1 MRYVYWVLTVILS
14 LGSLSGCGGGDLT
27 EESKPI
33 VLNRSI
39 VMNDV
44 DDVQIVGEA
53 NEAHLEVSLG
63 DTPKD
68 LYLVLS
74 NAGTL
79 NISPDI
85 TINGKKVTAESQP
98 ERRQVDTTV
107 PAFPVILPA
116 PRRITDWHVSQ
127 LHDQNRSSKTVMEK
141 PQAKVLLRS
150 AKEVGDSESFYLETR
165 SSDGSVAATLR
176 KVVADI
182 ETQYGAKTLNIW
194 VADDSYGNCG
204 KTVCV
209 QDDDIEALADN
220 FLKAGGDNDIYDWV
234 TNVYGEE
241 WGADAQSHNDEV
253 IGEKDVIDIL
263 LLDIDADNKKD
274 GGVLGYFYPKDA
286 YKRSDVSGSN
296 ERIMF
301 YIDAVMFANDD
312 TSKIDWK
319 KETFATLAHEFQHM
333 IHFYQKEIK
342 KGIVDDTWINELLS
356 ESTEDLVATK
366 IGHTGPRGVD
376 PDDGSAG
383 SPGNTLGRY
392 PLFNYYDD
400 SSLTSWGNTMVDYS
414 VVNAFGAFLLRNYG
428 GAKILHDIMYR
439 GEGHEEA
446 IEEATGKSFGTLMAQ
461 WGAAVLLSDQVRS
474 SWEPM
479 TYNTGDFRETT
490 YGSIT
495 YRLGS
500 INFYNY
506 TLEGAYGDGA
516 NGPKVYTDDVWV
528 QRAGA
533 DLYYRVG
540 RNLDGTVPID
550 ITGLNRNTVIT
561 LITK

>member
-1 MRYVYWVLTVILS
+1 MKYIYWIVTVLLALGGLTGCDVETEEGYTPVIL
-14 LGSLSGCGGGDLT
+14 
-27 EESKPI
+27 EKNI
-33 VLNRSI
+33 ALND
-39 VMNDV
+39 MDA
-44 DDVQIVGEA
+44 VQIVGRA
-53 NEAHLEVSLG
+53 NEAHLQVTLG
-63 DTPKD
+63 NTPKD

-79 NISPDI
+79 NTTPDI
-85 TINGKKVTAESQP
+85 TINGKKVAVEPQP
-98 ERRQVDTTV
+98 ERRQVETSA
-107 PAFPVILPA
+107 PIRSSILPA
-116 PRRITDWHVSQ
+116 PRRISDWHASRSTE
-127 LHDQNRSSKTVMEK
+127 QNGSSDTTNPKR
-141 PQAKVLLRS
+141 QARALSRT
-150 AKEVGDSESFYLETR
+150 AKGVGESESFYLETR
-165 SSDGSVAATLR
+165 SSDGTVRATLR
-176 KVVADI
+176 KVVANVA
-182 ETQYGAKTLNIW
+182 TQYGAKTLNVW

-209 QDDDIEALADN
+209 QDDDIDALADN
-220 FLKAGGDNDIYDWV
+220 FLKAGNDNDIYDWV

-241 WGADAQSHNDEV
+241 WGADAQSHDGEV

-263 LLDIDADNKKD
+263 LLDIDKDNKKD

-286 YKRSDVSGSN
+286 YKRSKVSGSN

-301 YIDAVMFANDD
+301 YIDAVMFANED

-319 KETFATLAHEFQHM
+319 KETFSTLAHEFQHM

-342 KGIVDDTWINELLS
+342 KGIVDDTWINEMLS

-428 GAKILHDIMYR
+428 GAKVLHDILYG

-446 IEEATGKSFGTLMAQ
+446 IEEATGQSFGTLMAQ
-461 WGAAVLLSDQVRS
+461 WGAAVLLSDQIRS
-474 SWEPM
+474 EWEPM

-490 YGSIT
+490 YGSSA

-506 TLEGAYGDGA
+506 TLKGAYGNGA
-516 NGPKVYTDDVWV
+516 NGPKIYTDKIWV

-533 DLYYRVG
+533 NLYYRVG
-540 RNLDGTVPID
+540 WDLDGTVPIN
-550 ITGLNRNTVIT
+550 ITGLSRNTTIT